1 MFDDLMRSVQ
11 VLNADAVIVF
21 VLTDEFRYRILKRLA
36 ANPELSQRELA
47 KELGVSVGKIN
58 YGLRALADLG
68 LVKAKNFANSRNKQA
83 YIYVLTPKGIQAKA
97 RTAMRFFRQKLAEYK
112 TLQRD
117 LAELR
122 REVARID
129 GGSSKHDEE

>member
-1 MFDDLMRSVQ
+1 MHSVQ
-11 VLNADAVIVF
+11 VLNANADIVS
-21 VLTDEFRYRILKRLA
+21 VLSDEFRYRILKRLE

-68 LVKAKNFANSRNKQA
+68 LIKATNFVNSRNKSG

-97 RTAMRFFRQKLAEYK
+97 RTAVRYFRQKLAEYEVIQQE
-112 TLQRD
+112 LD
-117 LAELR
+117 ELR
-122 REVARID
+122 REVARLGHGVEQRNED
-129 GGSSKHDEE
+129 